1 MHQSGF
7 VNIIGNPNIGKSTLM
22 NAILGEKLSI
32 ITKKAQTT
40 RHRIMGIIN
49 EDDYQIVLSDTPGI
63 LDPAYKMQEK
73 MMSFVNMALSDADVF
88 VVMTSPQEK
97 KYNVPEVIEHVKA
110 SGVPIIVVINKVD
123 KSTQEEVQERVKEVQ
138 EEFPGA
144 EIIAM
149 SARENFNVD
158 ALMKAILDVLP
169 EGPEYFPK
177 DQIADR
183 TERFFMSEIIREKIF
198 LHVKQEV
205 PYSCE
210 VRVEEFKEEEDIV
223 RIRAIIYVARSS
235 QKSIIIGQG
244 GSMIK
249 RIGMEARKDME
260 KFLGKKVFLE
270 TYVKVMKDWRDSED
284 ALKRFGYNQ

>member
-73 MMSFVNMALSDADVF
+73 MMGFVNMALSDADVF

-97 KYNVPEVIEHVKA
+97 KYNVPEVIDQVKA
-110 SGVPIIVVINKVD
+110 SGVPVIVVINKVD

-144 EIIAM
+144 EVIAM

-158 ALMKAILDVLP
+158 ALMKAILNVLP
-169 EGPEYFPK
+169 EGPAYFPK

-210 VRVEEFKEEEDIV
+210 VKVEEFKEEEDIV

-270 TYVKVMKDWRDSED
+270 TYVKVMKDWRDSEN